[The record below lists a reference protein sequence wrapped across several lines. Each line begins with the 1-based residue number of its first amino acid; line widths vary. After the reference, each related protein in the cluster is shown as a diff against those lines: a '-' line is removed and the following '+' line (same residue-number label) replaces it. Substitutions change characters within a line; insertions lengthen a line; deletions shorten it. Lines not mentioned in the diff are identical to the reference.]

1 MFEMYSYGFTDG
13 KFHLPTPTVY
23 TSYLRQLVDSMAC
36 RVQIEENNKNEIIEL
51 KSKYQWININGSI
64 SDKCYFFLKEG
75 NYVTNSQQKVT
86 TIPFYWTF
94 VNKKD
99 SVLTHVQEKKDK
111 LRREDQQ
118 RLVHRK

>member
-1 MFEMYSYGFTDG
+1 
-13 KFHLPTPTVY
+13 
-23 TSYLRQLVDSMAC
+23 MAC